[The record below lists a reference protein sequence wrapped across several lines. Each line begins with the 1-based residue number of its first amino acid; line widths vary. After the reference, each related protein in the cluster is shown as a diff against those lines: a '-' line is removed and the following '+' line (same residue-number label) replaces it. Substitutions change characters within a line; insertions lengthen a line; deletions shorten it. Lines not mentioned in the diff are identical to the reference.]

1 MPKLVNEFSVLLYE
15 ILCVLCGKE
24 SESETKL

>member
-1 MPKLVNEFSVLLYE
+1 MPELMKEFSVLLCE